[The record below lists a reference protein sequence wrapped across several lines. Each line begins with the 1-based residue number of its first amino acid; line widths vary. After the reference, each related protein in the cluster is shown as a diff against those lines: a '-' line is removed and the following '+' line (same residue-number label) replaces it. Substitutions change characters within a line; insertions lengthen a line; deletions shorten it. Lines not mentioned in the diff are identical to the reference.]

1 MELPV
6 KKREAIRQNPRFM
19 VLFGKPKI
27 GKTTVAS
34 LLDDNLIIEMEDRGA
49 DYVSGYIVDVRSAK
63 ELIEVAKELE
73 KSEKRYKYIT
83 LDSATEMED
92 KIVMPL
98 AIRLYQNT
106 IIGKDYKGDD
116 LRKLPMGAGQLGPVS
131 D

>member
-106 IIGKDYKGDD
+106 IMGKDYKGDD